1 MQQSSRERGFRLL
14 YQRIHGNW
22 GSTLHSLLH
31 VAELLLDVLE
41 PLLPRFFP
49 LPLLIRGWLLAS
61 VVPARHSLI
70 ATIFEGYIGIMPPSL
85 AIFSSFVNASGGV
98 EVLLFLLWSGIAAF
112 TGLLCLRW
120 PLYLSGEF
128 C

>member
-1 MQQSSRERGFRLL
+1 MQHSSREQGFRLM
-14 YQRIHGNW
+14 YQSIHGNW

-41 PLLPRFFP
+41 PLLPRLFP

-61 VVPARHSLI
+61 VVPARHSLM
-70 ATIFEGYIGIMPPSL
+70 ATISKGYIRIMPPGL
-85 AIFSSFVNASGGV
+85 AIFSSSVNASRGW

-120 PLYLSGEF
+120 ALYLSGKF